1 MVSWFGNKK
10 SGVISDVI
18 STVHWCTNSA
28 LTSAEFPWTEVPL
41 LGTNCLAMMI
51 HMASIM
57 RHQYFTCHDSSL
69 VCFLHFLVLLFI
81 PRIRVRN
88 SQLKHIQR
96 FRHADFV
103 NNLST
108 HWNWRHL
115 PVSSSCGAAAPHPG
129 LTHFIHS
136 AFSSTPTSA
145 PAPTP
150 ASPPAPGF
158 KNIFQQENLEIVCRR
173 ITCSCSYFEIHPSL
187 SLLWHSTR
195 PWSAEKW
202 HH

>member
-1 MVSWFGNKK
+1 MLC
-10 SGVISDVI
+10 
-18 STVHWCTNSA
+18 CTNSA
-28 LTSAEFPWTEVPL
+28 LTSAEFPWAEVPL

-96 FRHADFV
+96 FRRADFV

-115 PVSSSCGAAAPHPG
+115 PVSSSCGAAASHPG

-150 ASPPAPGF
+150 ASSSAPGF
-158 KNIFQQENLEIVCRR
+158 KFIFQQENLEIVCRR
-173 ITCSCSYFEIHPSL
+173 ITCSYSCSYYEIHPFL
-187 SLLWHSTR
+187 SLLWNSTR
-195 PWSAEKW
+195 P
-202 HH
+202 